1 MALPPNGVL
10 VVSGTTG
17 QKVDCVTDPTKTTVT
32 DFPAATTTHATI
44 ATQCCEPDETCRRYI
59 ETNTGYPG
67 SGQGKQRE
75 AGCVS
80 GKSSK
85 KRDGVVPHT
94 YAQALWECEE
104 RDLELCPAKSC
115 YALGCNYDF
124 HPVWTNK
131 ECGEADLVSFKLE
144 TSRRRHLSE
153 ASTIDQLAAAIA
165 EQIPAATDI
174 VVAPVDG
181 GYSVTFTLYGE
192 VNNSVAAVSDPSF
205 ATAISDATDIT
216 FEPVAADSVA
226 QATESALRHVVGS
239 ASMDEVITDGREAIA
254 IEVQER
260 LQLYLQSYGAGIDIT
275 KVNIDRS
282 APPIQVQDAFNDVQK
297 AKEDQQKFINQATAY
312 AQQVVPEARG
322 RAQRQLE
329 EAQGYRDQVIAR
341 SEGEA
346 QRFEKLLVEYSQ
358 AKQVTRD
365 RLYIDAME
373 NVFKNSSKVMIDV
386 EGGNNM
392 MYLPLDKLGQTTTTV
407 NGATDVQNLR
417 RELEQLRRE
426 VGASRTTGTR
436 GRTN

>member
-1 MALPPNGVL
+1 MAWNESGGGDKDPWGNRGNNNDGPPDLDEAIRKLQGQLSGMFGGGGGGDKGGAGSKMTGGSMSLLLILVLGLYGFAGIYQVDQQERGVIFRFGQVLPEEVGPGLHWNPPIIDEKNIVN
-10 VVSGTTG
+10 
-17 QKVDCVTDPTKTTVT
+17 VTQVQS
-32 DFPAATTTHATI
+32 H
-44 ATQCCEPDETCRRYI
+44 
-59 ETNTGYPG
+59 
-67 SGQGKQRE
+67 S
-75 AGCVS
+75 
-80 GKSSK
+80 
-85 KRDGVVPHT
+85 H
-94 YAQALWECEE
+94 QALMLTEDENIVDVSLTVQWVIDSASNFVINVREP
-104 RDLELCPAKSC
+104 RDSL
-115 YALGCNYDF
+115 
-124 HPVWTNK
+124 
-131 ECGEADLVSFKLE
+131 
-144 TSRRRHLSE
+144 
-153 ASTIDQLAAAIA
+153 
-165 EQIPAATDI
+165 
-174 VVAPVDG
+174 
-181 GYSVTFTLYGE
+181 
-192 VNNSVAAVSDPSF
+192 
-205 ATAISDATDIT
+205 
-216 FEPVAADSVA
+216 A

-260 LQLYLQSYGAGIDIT
+260 LQRYLQSYGAGIDIT

-329 EAQGYRDQVIAR
+329 EAQGYRDRVIAR

-392 MYLPLDKLGQTTTTV
+392 MYLPLDKLGQTSTTA

-426 VGASRTTGTR
+426 LNASRATGNR

>member
-1 MALPPNGVL
+1 
-10 VVSGTTG
+10 
-17 QKVDCVTDPTKTTVT
+17 
-32 DFPAATTTHATI
+32 
-44 ATQCCEPDETCRRYI
+44 
-59 ETNTGYPG
+59 
-67 SGQGKQRE
+67 
-75 AGCVS
+75 
-80 GKSSK
+80 
-85 KRDGVVPHT
+85 
-94 YAQALWECEE
+94 
-104 RDLELCPAKSC
+104 
-115 YALGCNYDF
+115 
-124 HPVWTNK
+124 
-131 ECGEADLVSFKLE
+131 
-144 TSRRRHLSE
+144 
-153 ASTIDQLAAAIA
+153 
-165 EQIPAATDI
+165 
-174 VVAPVDG
+174 
-181 GYSVTFTLYGE
+181 
-192 VNNSVAAVSDPSF
+192 
-205 ATAISDATDIT
+205 
-216 FEPVAADSVA
+216 
-226 QATESALRHVVGS
+226 
-239 ASMDEVITDGREAIA
+239 MDEVITDGREAIA

-329 EAQGYRDQVIAR
+329 EAQGYRDRVIAR

-392 MYLPLDKLGQTTTTV
+392 MYLPLDKLGQTTATV

-417 RELEQLRRE
+417 RDLEQLRRE
-426 VGASRTTGTR
+426 LGASRTTGTR